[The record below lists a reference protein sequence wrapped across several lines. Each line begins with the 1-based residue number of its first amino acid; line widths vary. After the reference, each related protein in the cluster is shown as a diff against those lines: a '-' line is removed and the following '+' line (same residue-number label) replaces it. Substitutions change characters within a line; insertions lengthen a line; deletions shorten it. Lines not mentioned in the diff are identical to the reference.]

1 MGTAIVIG
9 LGSAAS
15 ILLSMYNGNSNW
27 KYSLLGT
34 LANNNIAR
42 MIKINTTN
50 IYLYLEIKYGI
61 F

>member
-34 LANNNIAR
+34 IIFDSLFC
-42 MIKINTTN
+42 
-50 IYLYLEIKYGI
+50 YL
-61 F
+61 